1 MPNRRLSFR
10 YEIAAAAEIR
20 LDAEEVPAQAK
31 NLSRGGVGL
40 TMGRRLPEGA
50 PLGLS
55 LFLVEDGV
63 EDEISS
69 PLELVGEVIWQS
81 AHADGEHEAGIR
93 FAALDTAQC
102 ERLERFLSRL
112 GS

>member
-1 MPNRRLSFR
+1 MPNRRLNLR

-20 LDAEEVPAQAK
+20 LDAEEVPAQAR

-63 EDEISS
+63 EDEITP
-69 PLELVGEVIWQS
+69 PLELMGEVIWQS
-81 AHADGEHEAGIR
+81 AQADGGHEAGMR
-93 FAALDTAQC
+93 FAELDAAQS